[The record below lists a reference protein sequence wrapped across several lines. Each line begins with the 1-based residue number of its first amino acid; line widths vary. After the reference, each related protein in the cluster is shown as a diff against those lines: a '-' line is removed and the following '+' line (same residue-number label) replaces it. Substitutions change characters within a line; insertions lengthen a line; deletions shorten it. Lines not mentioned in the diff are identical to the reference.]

1 MQTLDDNQLR
11 LLKAAILLLLF
22 ASQGLAQLKP
32 SQGQISQQTDD
43 IVRVTTE
50 LVQAGVTVLDKEGE
64 LVNGLQREQFELYID
79 GKPQPILFFES
90 IFSGTKEED
99 RKSTRL
105 NSSHRC

>member
-79 GKPQPILFFES
+79 GKPATNPVLRKYFLRYKRGEA
-90 IFSGTKEED
+90 D
-99 RKSTRL
+99 RKLR
-105 NSSHRC
+105 R